1 MIEINLLPEELKAK
15 TKIKVK
21 KPEASAPAAVIVTQ
35 EPKYF
40 LLIAP
45 AAIALLILANLFFGI
60 ANLGKVGQLR
70 SLNAKWKALE
80 PQRKIAEEFN
90 RTNTLYSE
98 DAKAIQQ
105 IENQRINWAQKLNAL
120 SLKLPSGIWFSD
132 ITVTQKEL
140 SLSGSVVSLKKEE
153 MSLLKDFV
161 DALKQDPAFAN
172 DFNTLDLGAVQKRSI
187 GGLEVT
193 DFVISGAL
201 KPR

>member
-15 TKIKVK
+15 TKIKIK
-21 KPEASAPAAVIVTQ
+21 KPAASAPAAIIVTQ

-40 LLIAP
+40 LLILP
-45 AAIALLILANLFFGI
+45 AAIVLVIMVNLFFGI

-70 SLNAKWKALE
+70 SLNAKWKTLE
-80 PQRKIAEEFN
+80 PQRKTVEEFN
-90 RTNTLYSE
+90 KENTLYSE

-105 IENQRINWAQKLNAL
+105 IENLRINWAQKLNAL

-132 ITVTQKEL
+132 ITVTQKEF
-140 SLSGSVVSLKKEE
+140 SLSGSVISLKKEE

-161 DALKQDPAFAN
+161 DALKQDRAFSN
-172 DFNTLDLGAVQKRSI
+172 DFNSLDLGSVQKRSI